1 MRFITYPQF
10 NGQAAVIIPADPSLS
25 IEEIAVKD
33 VPAGLPYK
41 IVDSLEIDNDF
52 FNAYDFNADN
62 GFVENISR
70 AQEIQLNK
78 WRELRT
84 PLLSTLDVHFNM
96 AIEHADVTGQA
107 AIATQK
113 QALRDVTKTNLPSD
127 TIANI
132 KSVVPSILT
141 QTYTYTPPSS

>member
-70 AQEIQLNK
+70 AQEIQLSK

>member
-33 VPAGLPYK
+33 VPSGLPYK

-70 AQEIQLNK
+70 AQEIQLSK